1 MEGKAKIFARECA
14 NFSREILEQM
24 GDRIVLNPDGEDF
37 RLGYVNSETRA
48 IPKEI

>member
-24 GDRIVLNPDGEDF
+24 GDRIVLNPNGDDF
-37 RLGYVNSETRA
+37 CLGYVNYETRA